1 MNFKIEDFKFY
12 HSLEIRWNDLDA
24 LGHVNNVLYIDYF
37 QTGRGKYMTK
47 VSKTWNWNKHMF
59 VIANINCNYIR
70 EIGLKVKNP
79 RIGVRISKMGTKSFE
94 IDYVILSEEKDHSP
108 IIHAYGS
115 SVQVMIDLESK
126 KSIEIP
132 DWLKLEVKT
141 FEQLD

>member
-79 RIGVRISKMGTKSFE
+79 RIGVRISKMGTKKF
-94 IDYVILSEEKDHSP
+94 
-108 IIHAYGS
+108 
-115 SVQVMIDLESK
+115 
-126 KSIEIP
+126 
-132 DWLKLEVKT
+132 
-141 FEQLD
+141 

>member
-1 MNFKIEDFKFY
+1 
-12 HSLEIRWNDLDA
+12 
-24 LGHVNNVLYIDYF
+24 V
-37 QTGRGKYMTK
+37 
-47 VSKTWNWNKHMF
+47 F
-59 VIANINCNYIR
+59 VF
-70 EIGLKVKNP
+70 LKWEL
-79 RIGVRISKMGTKSFE
+79 KSFE